1 MAISFSAGTPKAAT
15 FVILPKGNYPFE
27 IVDAKEG
34 KMDKDGSSLPKG
46 TQFIELTLK
55 ITNPA
60 TEETVKVYD
69 NLYFHS
75 KTAWKID
82 ALLKAIGKHPGEGE
96 VIEIDC
102 FDLIGSEGNAD
113 IKVGKNN
120 RGDERNEVN
129 GFTWD
134 KDA

>member
-1 MAISFSAGTPKAAT
+1 MAISFSAGTPTASKFT
-15 FVILPKGNYPFE
+15 IFPKGNYPFE

-55 ITNPA
+55 IKNPT
-60 TEETVKVYD
+60 TEETVKVFD

-82 ALLKAIGKHPGEGE
+82 SMLKAIGKHPGEGAL
-96 VIEIDC
+96 IEIDC
-102 FDLIGSEGNAD
+102 FDLIGSEGFAD

-120 RGDERNEVN
+120 KGDERNEVAA
-129 GFTWD
+129 FTWE
-134 KDA
+134 A